1 MINVRVL
8 LTSVLLP
15 VTASASSSSYEQGY
29 KLGHTV
35 GALIGT
41 IVSQF
46 GPYIC
51 LTALAAVVWF
61 IHRRKANRVARRNDI

>member
-1 MINVRVL
+1 MISVRVL

-35 GALIGT
+35 GALIGA

-61 IHRRKANRVARRNDI
+61 IHRRKANRVAHRNDI